1 MFKRVLVK
9 QLISE
14 GEELL
19 RTLEQSGF
27 PMTSA
32 YWLHLPEDPPRW
44 RLIIAT
50 PLVNSEGPLAAY
62 RRIQEA
68 LPGTEQRLLSLT
80 DVSAVSPDQRRFHD
94 ILNEL
99 QGGQDLLLA
108 PPYQQIPRCARDDN
122 RGAGGCRHFHVA
134 HPR

>member
-1 MFKRVLVK
+1 LV
-9 QLISE
+9 SE

-27 PMTSA
+27 PITSA
-32 YWLHLPEDPPRW
+32 FWLHLPEDPPRW

-68 LPGTEQRLLSLT
+68 LPGPERGLLSLI
-80 DVSAVSPDQRRFHD
+80 DVSVVSPDQRRLHE

-99 QGGQDLLLA
+99 QGGQLWSTTRSTSDVVSEDAFVYRL
-108 PPYQQIPRCARDDN
+108 
-122 RGAGGCRHFHVA
+122 
-134 HPR
+134 